1 MQCLRHFAFSRQP
14 VHAAIACAG
23 AILAANGYAQ
33 LPSAPSAPWIPPA
46 QLNLHTPTEAS
57 PLPGASAHNAL
68 SLADLID
75 IAERRNP
82 ETRAAWERAKGLLA
96 RKGVARSALY
106 PTLTGLVIGET
117 TRNGILFNS
126 EFVRQT
132 EGILEPALELDYTVF
147 DWNARLD
154 AVRAAR
160 YDLFAGDYAFN
171 NTHLQVIDSVT
182 DSYFR
187 LLDSKGQVAAAEAN
201 LKNAQTVADQVNA
214 RLNNGL
220 ATLPDALEARASA
233 AQVAYELASL
243 QGAQS
248 IAEAHLA
255 TTLRLPASTVLSTV
269 PLDRLAP
276 APALAETVEDAM
288 ARALHDRPDLLEQ
301 EARVAAADWRIHQAR
316 TAYLPQILFSG
327 QEGRARAFGEQ
338 DLLPSVYGAVG
349 VWNAQLSLHWTLF
362 DGGLRS
368 SEKASAVAEKSAAQ
382 ADLDADRDRIEDQV
396 WTAYTNAQTAFSQQQ
411 AASALLQAAQ
421 VSYTAAVESYSDGV
435 RTLVDVVTAQRV
447 LAQARSEEITARTN
461 TFLQTA
467 RLAYRTGELLQA
479 HAGPATLVP
488 GTAAAP
494 IFGQAPPVP
503 PQPQYPNPF
512 GSVPT
517 PTHSSPLPTD
527 PTDGDP
533 Q

>member
-1 MQCLRHFAFSRQP
+1 MC
-14 VHAAIACAG
+14 AAVACVG
-23 AILAANGYAQ
+23 ATLAANSYAQ
-33 LPSAPSAPWIPPA
+33 LPSEPSAPWTPPA
-46 QLNLHTPTEAS
+46 QLNLRAPAEAS
-57 PLPGASAHNAL
+57 PLPVDSVQHSL

-75 IAERRNP
+75 IAEKRNP

-96 RKGVARSALY
+96 RKGIARAALY

-117 TRNGILFNS
+117 TRNGVLFNS

-147 DWNARLD
+147 DWNERVD
-154 AVRAAR
+154 AMRAAR

-182 DSYFR
+182 SSYFR
-187 LLDSKGQVAAAEAN
+187 LLDSEGQVDAAEAN

-220 ATLPDALEARASA
+220 ATLPDALEARAAA
-233 AQVAYELASL
+233 AQAAYELASL

-248 IAEAHLA
+248 IAEADLA
-255 TTLRLPASTVLSTV
+255 TTLRFPASTILPTI

-276 APALAETVEDAM
+276 ATALAETVEDAT

-368 SEKASAVAEKSAAQ
+368 SEKASAVAEKATAQ
-382 ADLDADRDRIEDQV
+382 AELEAARDRIEDQV

-421 VSYTAAVESYSDGV
+421 VSYTAAVQSYSDGV
-435 RTLVDVVTAQRV
+435 RTLVDVVTAQRA
-447 LAQARSEEITARTN
+447 LAEARSEEITARTN

-467 RLAYRTGELLQA
+467 TLAYRTGELLRA
-479 HAGPATLVP
+479 HAGPATLSP
-488 GTAAAP
+488 GPAP
-494 IFGQAPPVP
+494 APLFGQTPPVP
-503 PQPQYPNPF
+503 QQYANPF
-512 GSVPT
+512 ATVPA
-517 PTHSSPLPTD
+517 PLNSSPVPDSTTPPT
-527 PTDGDP
+527 GEP